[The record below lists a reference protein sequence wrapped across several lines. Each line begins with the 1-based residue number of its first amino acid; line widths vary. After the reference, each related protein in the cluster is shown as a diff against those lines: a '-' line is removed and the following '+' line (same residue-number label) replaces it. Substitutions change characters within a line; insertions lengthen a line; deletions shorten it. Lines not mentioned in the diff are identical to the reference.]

1 MKFDATD
8 ENAYFPAYEYMKTLI
23 EFSQIVQGLRKMQDA
38 TMFMHYF
45 NRSGQVS
52 DTTPMPKFILYS
64 AHAETVAPIL
74 HAFDSALLE
83 TP

>member
-8 ENAYFPAYEYMKTLI
+8 ENAYFPAYEYLEALT
-23 EFSQIVQGLRKMQDA
+23 EFGQIVSGVRKMQDA
-38 TMFMHYF
+38 STFMHYF
-45 NRSGQVS
+45 NRTGQVS

-74 HAFDSALLE
+74 HTLDHPLLE